1 MLARITVSP
10 TSRDSRARLRSRSG
24 STVAGGNWMLARIT
38 VSPTSRDSTS
48 RPQRDHGVQSAYG
61 IYHGSAPALKHQS
74 TPELQPARWC
84 ISQVKNYNLGRMVN
98 QTTAGQFW
106 TPAGITDC
114 PTGRSLAHAH
124 KLFMCC
130 SAAVRR
136 PNHMDSSSERL
147 PAMNTRNPRAKSKS
161 NCIAETR
168 RELRRR
174 ELRRRELRRR
184 ERDGESRG
192 GESLGGESLGGES

>member
-1 MLARITVSP
+1 MVRLLQQSHISTTHCVLVQ
-10 TSRDSRARLRSRSG
+10 RLRTLSHI
-24 STVAGGNWMLARIT
+24 IT
-38 VSPTSRDSTS
+38 A
-48 RPQRDHGVQSAYG
+48 SAYFFSEG
-61 IYHGSAPALKHQS
+61 PKKRTCSP
-74 TPELQPARWC
+74 
-84 ISQVKNYNLGRMVN
+84 
-98 QTTAGQFW
+98 TTAGQYW

-114 PTGRSLAHAH
+114 PTGRSLAHTH

-147 PAMNTRNPRAKSKS
+147 PAVNTQNPRAESKS